1 MRRAFTLIEL
11 LVVIAIIALLI
22 GMLMPALGKA
32 RESARTTICMTNV
45 RGIGQAAL
53 LYAGDYK
60 QQIWIIGPRRTNG
73 LRYLPGDAAWP
84 RGVAWWARR
93 ESEVPAEFNNARFD
107 KPGWLFE
114 YGGNA
119 HKLGACPT
127 NKRNRTNNQTS
138 SDNMWN
144 SEMGVLFDYTMTN
157 QLEGADITL
166 NARAGYLTPP
176 TVSPGVR
183 LPVARVPELTPMRGL
198 PLFVEESTKFYNEM
212 YVDGMWGNVDEVS
225 RVHDQRGSI
234 AFLDNSVELFKPP
247 TDKNDTGQNTNFDF
261 TANQVF
267 FTVRGSS
274 DQWYRLYRTGA
285 DTKWGWVN
293 NPRDGQ

>member
-32 RESARTTICMTNV
+32 REVARTTICMTNI

-93 ESEVPAEFNNARFD
+93 ESEIPAEFNNPRLD

-127 NKRNRTNNQTS
+127 NKRNRSNNQTS

-166 NARAGYLTPP
+166 NARAGYLQPP
-176 TVSPGVR
+176 TVVSDVQ
-183 LPVARVPELTPMRGL
+183 LPVARVAELKPMHGL
-198 PLFVEESTKFYNEM
+198 PLFVEESTKFSNEA
-212 YVDGMWGNVDEVS
+212 YIDGMWGNVDEVS
-225 RVHDQRGSI
+225 RVHDQRGTI

-247 TDKNDTGQNTNFDF
+247 TDKDDTGQNLNYDF

-267 FTVRGSS
+267 FTVKGSS

-293 NPRDGQ
+293 NPRRGQ